1 MPKSHFPNVTY
12 ESQPIRLSAQPE
24 VNAPPSYW
32 YVGGSGKYAM
42 LPALALSDIRLTYE
56 QLRVLIALLKYTN
69 TENRTCYPDRN
80 KLAVATRIHPVNI
93 SKATSA
99 LERAGWLKKVRR
111 GHGLS
116 ALYTMALPNT
126 AVSSE
131 GNDHGDNVSRTPPFA
146 YVPID
151 ILLDRKVTFE
161 ALRVFIA
168 LALHANKED
177 GTCFPGRAKVSKRA
191 RLHPNNV
198 SAATRIL
205 VKAGW
210 LRKTLRH
217 HRSSI
222 YKLTVPDLRLIHG
235 LSDPTA

>member
-1 MPKSHFPNVTY
+1 MPESHCPNVTH
-12 ESQPIRLSAQPE
+12 ESQPISLAQSE
-24 VNAPPSYW
+24 VNAPLPYW
-32 YVGGSGKYAM
+32 YLGGSGKYAV
-42 LPALALSDIRLTYE
+42 LPAFALSDTCLTYE
-56 QLRVLIALLKYTN
+56 QLRVLIALLKFTN
-69 TENRTCYPDRN
+69 RETRTCYPDRN
-80 KLAVATRIHPVNI
+80 KLAVVTRIHPVNI

-116 ALYTMALPNT
+116 ALYTMTLPHT

-131 GNDHGDNVSRTPPFA
+131 GNDGDNVSRTPPFA

-168 LALHANKED
+168 LALHADKED
-177 GTCFPGRAKVSKRA
+177 GTCFPGRAKVSMRA
-191 RLHPNNV
+191 RLHPSNV

-205 VKAGW
+205 VEAGW
-210 LRKTLRH
+210 LIKTPRRN
-217 HRSSI
+217 RSSI